1 VLKVGP
7 AAKVRDSFKAW
18 VLCDWSGAHH
28 PLSPVIELGI
38 RHPRK
43 KDRNKEPL
51 GDGRMGV
58 IDALV
63 FFSPPEA
70 V

>member
-1 VLKVGP
+1 VLKVSP

-18 VLCDWSGAHH
+18 VVCDWSGAHH
-28 PLSPVIELGI
+28 SLSPVIKLGI

-63 FFSPPEA
+63 CFFPT
-70 V
+70 